1 MAGEKGP
8 IKRSTMDIKRLA
20 SLIQRGT
27 GRLLVIDSRTF
38 SEYNASHVQG
48 AVNVC
53 CSKLVKRRL
62 QQDKVSVTELLQ
74 PNGKVK
80 VELGRKQEVVVYDQS
95 SKEAGHLSKD
105 GFVHILMGKLE
116 GTFHKV
122 SLLTGIFTFFLSPS
136 RPVYLLILNNKNT
149 VSKHGV
155 LDMNQDRKRSEVTRI
170 PSPSETN

>member
-1 MAGEKGP
+1 AVHQVYG
-8 IKRSTMDIKRLA
+8 RFSRLA

-122 SLLTGIFTFFLSPS
+122 SLHAARANLCSRLCIPTSPFLSSSQFS
-136 RPVYLLILNNKNT
+136 RSAERL
-149 VSKHGV
+149 V
-155 LDMNQDRKRSEVTRI
+155 LFHESFMDAEDCLKVPRLHN
-170 PSPSETN
+170 